1 MAVEEHG
8 GTCREDSSMI
18 LRRRLVS
25 RRNALL
31 GARQLHMIPF
41 KTMGLK
47 QELRVTD
54 YCSMR
59 DFAVEGGADTG
70 GWLALPERMKAGK
83 IEGLQR
89 CSG

>member
-1 MAVEEHG
+1 
-8 GTCREDSSMI
+8 
-18 LRRRLVS
+18 
-25 RRNALL
+25 
-31 GARQLHMIPF
+31 MIPF